1 MPTIIFDF
9 DSTLVSIES
18 LDEILA
24 LNVDSETAK
33 QISAITDQ
41 GMNGE
46 LSFRDSLQKRLE
58 IAKPTQQQIDDFAQ
72 TAIDSITP
80 GMRELIDE
88 LQKDC
93 GIYIVSGGL
102 KRLLDRVGQ
111 SLGIPTDQIHGV
123 SAHWD
128 ADGNFIS
135 LDNNN
140 PFCTN
145 KIEGVRVLAKHWD
158 SPTLC
163 VGDGMTDYAL
173 FQANLVDHFI
183 AFTQHQKR
191 DFVDRLHLESVEN
204 VDELS
209 AAINHFL
216 RR

>member
-18 LDEILA
+18 LDEILS
-24 LNVDSETAK
+24 LNVDAETAK

-46 LSFRDSLQKRLE
+46 LSFRDSLQQRLE

-80 GMRELIDE
+80 GIAELIQG

-93 GIYIVSGGL
+93 KVYIVSGGI
-102 KRLLDRVGQ
+102 KRLLDKVAIH
-111 SLGIPTDQIHGV
+111 LGISTDNVHGA

-128 ADGNFIS
+128 ANGNFIS

-140 PFCTN
+140 PFCTG
-145 KIEGVRVLAKHWD
+145 KIDGVRILAKHWD

-183 AFTQHQKR
+183 PFTQHQKR